1 MFGVPGDVAA
11 SSRRTSHRSLG
22 LAITTGSWGVRGV
35 LLDMTLTLFSFGQL
49 LMLLPG
55 LEIIRAVSETIDHL
69 ASFAK
74 RAGRH
79 VLNWC
84 PRSTTDFK
92 PSDRSSG
99 SAAEV
104 FCMFLPFC
112 QDLRKCRAPET
123 PFGSLGG
130 KIDPPPLVLSP
141 EGETKMPASRFPSE
155 PSLLYNLTSQGSHSW
170 NALRPPKKQDA
181 PPLPEAQTSD
191 LGS

>member
-1 MFGVPGDVAA
+1 MGGPGGPSGRDVNTFLFWTA
-11 SSRRTSHRSLG
+11 SESSDGRPISCSGFVLTED
-22 LAITTGSWGVRGV
+22 ATGS
-35 LLDMTLTLFSFGQL
+35 
-49 LMLLPG
+49 MLLPG

-104 FCMFLPFC
+104 FYMFLPFC